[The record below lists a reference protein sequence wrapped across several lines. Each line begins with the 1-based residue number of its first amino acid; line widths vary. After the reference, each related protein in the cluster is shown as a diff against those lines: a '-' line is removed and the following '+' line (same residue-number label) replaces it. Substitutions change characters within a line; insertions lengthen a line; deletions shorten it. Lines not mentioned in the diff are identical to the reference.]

1 MFFLILHIL
10 KHLHINS
17 THSNLLCIKLNQKSN
32 FKPFSSSCKCSFHPL
47 NIQCMNDFKITFI
60 QRPLSGQKEPYS
72 ADGTLETSVRVR
84 LSTSVNVS
92 SNNSLRAE
100 AFALIMFEYVTFCFI
115 RFYLLMPLPKM
126 IAHCNLQG
134 EKNIHIY
141 CRTLTADCTLA
152 SLQKQN
158 FRLSLK
164 VKLFFPVRLDQQE
177 FTLITAAVCNQATE
191 AGQPITARDWE
202 MGADVSCA

>member
-1 MFFLILHIL
+1 M
-10 KHLHINS
+10 
-17 THSNLLCIKLNQKSN
+17 LL
-32 FKPFSSSCKCSFHPL
+32 SSSKYTM
-47 NIQCMNDFKITFI
+47 QYDFKITFI
-60 QRPLSGQKEPYS
+60 QRPLFGQKEPYS

-100 AFALIMFEYVTFCFI
+100 AFVLIMFEYVTFCFI
-115 RFYLLMPLPKM
+115 RFYLLMPRPKM
-126 IAHCNLQG
+126 IANCNLQG

-158 FRLSLK
+158 FRFISSCHWRWNCFFSSDWTSKSSRSSRPRSAIKPRRRVSQSQLGIGRWEQTWVALKSRPGASSPKCSLK
-164 VKLFFPVRLDQQE
+164 WTYRNLMKMDLQSLK
-177 FTLITAAVCNQATE
+177 A
-191 AGQPITARDWE
+191 
-202 MGADVSCA
+202 